1 MAGNVN
7 IGNVNDMIVYQAG
20 TVLTSLVQQATG
32 QKIITPSTPGEF
44 VSVATTALKTGYDPI
59 LNALS
64 QMWGRT
70 IFSVR
75 PYSRMFKGMEMDM
88 ERWGN
93 ATRKLSIADKAVEDD
108 ARFEYP
114 VGYASEQT
122 PANGD
127 GKTVDMFALNKPDV
141 LQTNFY
147 GQAVYE
153 NSYTIF
159 RDNLDTA
166 FTSPA
171 EFMRFTSMVAQNRSD
186 KLEQYRENI
195 ARGLLANYA
204 GSLLAE
210 KQNTRVIHLMTEYN
224 TLTGLELTAQTVYQ
238 PSNFAPFMRWVFS
251 RVSVLSKLMRER
263 SEMFQTV
270 VNNKHVMRHTPA
282 DRLKVYMY
290 TPAMEQ
296 MSAMVNS
303 ITYND
308 DFIKYTDFEA
318 VNFWQSIKMPDGIA
332 VNPTYTLPDGTV
344 TTMTPQ
350 GSSVAGVIQ
359 EGILGLMFDEDA
371 LGYAQVNAWNQLTP
385 FNAKGGYWNDFDHV
399 NFRTMQDM
407 TEKGLIL
414 LLD

>member
-1 MAGNVN
+1 MST
-7 IGNVNDMIVYQAG
+7 VNDMVVQQAG
-20 TVLTSLVQQATG
+20 TILTSLIKQATG
-32 QKIITPSTPGEF
+32 QSVITPSTPGEF
-44 VSVATTALKTGYDPI
+44 VSVATTALKTGADPI

-75 PYSRMFKGMEMDM
+75 PYSAMFKGLEMSM

-93 ATRKLSIADKAVEDD
+93 ATRKISIADKAIEDD
-108 ARFEYP
+108 ARFAYP
-114 VGYASEQT
+114 VGYDSTQT
-122 PANGD
+122 PATGD
-127 GKTVDMFALNKPDV
+127 GKSVDMYALNKPDT

-166 FTSPA
+166 FQDPA
-171 EFMRFTSMVAQNRSD
+171 EFMRFVSAVGQNRAD
-186 KLEQYRENI
+186 KLEQYRETI

-204 GSLLAE
+204 GSLIAE
-210 KQNTRVIHLMTEYN
+210 GQDARVIHLLTEYN
-224 TLTGLELTAQTVYQ
+224 TLTGLSLTAQSVYQ
-238 PSNFAPFMRWVFS
+238 PDNFAPFMRWVFS
-251 RVSVLSKLMRER
+251 RVVVLSKMMRER
-263 SEMFQTV
+263 SEMYQTV
-270 VNNKHVMRHTPA
+270 INNKHVMRHTPA

-296 MSAMVNS
+296 MTAMVNS

-308 DFIKYTDFEA
+308 ELTKYADFEP
-318 VNFWQSIKMPDGIA
+318 VNYWQSIETPDSIS
-332 VNPTYTLPDGTV
+332 VDPTYTTTAGAV
-344 TTMTPQ
+344 TTKTGQ
-350 GSSVAGVIQ
+350 SGSAGVEQ
-359 EGILGLMFDEDA
+359 AGIFGLLFDEDA

-399 NFRTMQDM
+399 NFRTIQDM